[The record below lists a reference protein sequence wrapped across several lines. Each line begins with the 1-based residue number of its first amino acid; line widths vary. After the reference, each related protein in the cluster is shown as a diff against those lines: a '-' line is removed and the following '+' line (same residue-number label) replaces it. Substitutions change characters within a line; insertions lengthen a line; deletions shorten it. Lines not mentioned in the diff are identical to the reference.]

1 MLEPFATRHL
11 AEMSGRALKG
21 ARLAKGVLGRMR
33 DRIKHGVQQPPA
45 WYENVRRSPPAP
57 LPRAPCR

>member
-1 MLEPFATRHL
+1 
-11 AEMSGRALKG
+11 MSGRALKG

-45 WYENVRRSPPAP
+45 WYESRTTSERE
-57 LPRAPCR
+57 